1 MNNNECCKVEA
12 EPMKSIAGY
21 EQEIMDCLVEARDTL
36 RSIHMTITGNGN
48 GEDKRRE
55 APGNLLQNVSLN
67 WELAMQ
73 IKGMSKII
81 NEELFGE

>member
-12 EPMKSIAGY
+12 EQRKSIAGY
-21 EQEIMDCLVEARDTL
+21 EQEIMDCLMEARDTL
-36 RSIHMTITGNGN
+36 RSIHATITGNGK
-48 GEDKRRE
+48 GEDKDRGVPE
-55 APGNLLQNVSLN
+55 NLLQNVLIN
-67 WELAMQ
+67 RELAMQ